1 MQLFIFWI
9 GTIVTKY
16 ILDEIFV
23 IELMKELAKEGYYLS
38 EPKVDK
44 LSNNI
49 KKTSNDEEK
58 VIDKLIPFIPIINI
72 IDSMQFVFLKN
83 EILSQ
88 LDTMN
93 LVSKMTE
100 EERKI
105 YEKKPTLLTILKITM
120 GMKKKKDFTSF
131 NSEKLLNE
139 NESKCLE
146 TKDNYKKEKK
156 ADEIDKLH
164 EIMHK
169 FLNGE
174 INIED
179 LNNLSYAEKVYILEE
194 AKKEVEEEKKR
205 RKIKIKK

>member
-83 EILSQ
+83 EILNQ
-88 LDTMN
+88 LDTMD

-146 TKDNYKKEKK
+146 TKDNYTKEKK
-156 ADEIDKLH
+156 ADKIDKLH